1 MNVPEKLENYGKN
14 ASKVGE
20 FDGYLDILRSEGDV
34 FKGRKACIF
43 DVWVQCSSLGP
54 DAGELSRRNSRI
66 GIYPQEIQKGNWE
79 DIKNVGRS
87 GIECLPGQNRKARDC
102 LCVSYMESPESP
114 SKLHKVE
121 IEPSKYDF
129 AALQER
135 CYENNET
142 AASSSGKDKSKMV
155 QARANRINMGSRR
168 AIRATVRDTH
178 TSRLGFA
185 FAQDRDV
192 SPKGLGHRILRK
204 HPRKLAYFRKGQIRR
219 KTCRPTVSSGHG
231 VLPEKISEMERRT
244 IQESREKGRENRGRS
259 KRRSFDMVCEGKRN
273 RKGELHNYGQSHNRY
288 REKDERDV
296 SRKGISLL
304 LPRPEEK
311 RCSSV
316 LLGSR
321 VGHYRSSRSF
331 KTRKVRANNSIFGI
345 KIRDSSKSILDPR
358 KEKGRDPLKPP
369 AHYDTKSLTQREFL
383 RVCEWGHWDS
393 NPGPRVSPVG
403 QRSSYSSSLS

>member
-1 MNVPEKLENYGKN
+1 MKVPEKLENYGKN
-14 ASKVGE
+14 ASEIGV

-102 LCVSYMESPESP
+102 LCVSCMERTESS

-135 CYENNET
+135 CYEDHEI

-155 QARANRINMGSRR
+155 QARANRVNMGSCG
-168 AIRATVRDTH
+168 AIRTTIRDTH
-178 TSRLGFA
+178 TSRLRFA

-192 SPKGLGHRILRK
+192 SPKGFGHRILRK
-204 HPRKLAYFRKGQIRR
+204 HSRKLAYFGKGQIRR
-219 KTCRPTVSSGHG
+219 KTCRPTVSSRYR
-231 VLPEKISEMERRT
+231 VLSQKVLRMARRADD
-244 IQESREKGRENRGRS
+244 EGRAQRRKNRGRS

-316 LLGSR
+316 LLDSR

-331 KTRKVRANNSIFGI
+331 KAREVRANNSIFGI

-358 KEKGRDPLKPP
+358 KEKGRDPLNLP
-369 AHYDTKSLTQREFL
+369 AHYDTKSLAQREFL

-403 QRSSYSSSLS
+403 QRSSYSSSFS